1 MLTAIVIAILFG
13 GFQQTPPDSLS
24 LEYCHSKIENEYP
37 LARKV
42 DLQQQIADLNKRIAN
57 TNSYPQL
64 NFGISATF
72 QSEVTELQF
81 PAGGQSTGPDLSK
94 DQYKATME
102 VSQSIYNGGAV
113 GIRKKLAEIEGQRE
127 EQATRVQLHKIKE
140 QVNEVYFGILLAQ
153 QQIKIVS
160 TMLESLRAQITD
172 VRAKVENGVLL
183 ADQQHILEAELIKTQ
198 QDSAEIRS
206 NIQSG
211 YEVLSQLIGE
221 QVTAKTSLKIPDT
234 RVYLAKED
242 SLTRLR
248 PEFKL
253 FDTHRT
259 ALDYQEELAGTNL
272 WPSLSAFGTAAYG
285 RPGFNVFENDLHPYY
300 IVGLHLKWSLWGAQ
314 NAATRQQVHSLQ
326 QKNIRQ
332 EERAF
337 ERQLQAG
344 LNKIR
349 QRIYSLE
356 YQIKRDQQIM
366 DLRQKV
372 VASVSSQ
379 MKNGAATAT
388 EYVTELNKVTQA
400 QLSMEMHKTRLA
412 RAKVDYRT
420 TLGLSNKGSE

>member
-1 MLTAIVIAILFG
+1 MLTAVVIAFLFG
-13 GFQQTPPDSLS
+13 SFQPTPPDSLT
-24 LEYCHSKIENEYP
+24 LDYCHSRVENEYP
-37 LARKV
+37 IVRKL
-42 DLQQQIADLNKRIAN
+42 DLQQQIADLNKKIAN
-57 TNSYPQL
+57 TASYPQL
-64 NFGISATF
+64 NFGITATY

-81 PAGGQSTGPDLSK
+81 PAGGQSSGPDLSK

-102 VSQSIYNGGAV
+102 ISQSIYNGGAV

-127 EQATRVQLHKIKE
+127 EQATRVQLHKVKE

-160 TMLESLRAQITD
+160 TMLESLRAQIAD

-221 QVTAKTSLKIPDT
+221 QVTVKKGLKIPET
-234 RVYLAKED
+234 QISLVQVD
-242 SLTRLR
+242 SLARLR
-248 PEFKL
+248 PEFRL
-253 FDTHRT
+253 FETNRS
-259 ALDYQEELAGTNL
+259 ALDYQEELAETNL

-300 IVGLHLKWSLWGAQ
+300 IMGLQLKWNLWGAQ
-314 NAATRQQVHSLQ
+314 NAATRQQVYNLQ

-337 ERQLQAG
+337 ERQLRAG

-356 YQIKRDQQIM
+356 YQIQRDQQIM

-379 MKNGAATAT
+379 MKNGTATAT